1 MQPAGRLIPKMNL
14 PGEIDD
20 REARARGA
28 WNRAAGKKIAA
39 HTRVVSLVRETLVI
53 EVEDMV
59 WQYQLSTL
67 RHFMIRNLAK
77 VLGEFYIKEIDFRP
91 MPKRRGPQFAES
103 ARPTTATDRTGIEDP
118 VMSLLYEQSRRNA
131 V

>member
-1 MQPAGRLIPKMNL
+1 MEPAGRLIPKMNL
-14 PGEIDD
+14 PGEVND
-20 REARARGA
+20 REIRARAA

-39 HTRVVSLVRETLVI
+39 HTRVLSLVRETLVV

-59 WQYQLSTL
+59 WQHQLNTL

-77 VLGEFYIKEIDFRP
+77 VLGEFYVKDVDFRP
-91 MPKRRGPQFAES
+91 MPKRRGPQVAES
-103 ARPTTATDRTGIEDP
+103 ARPATASDRTGIEDP
-118 VMSLLYEQSRRNA
+118 VMSLLYEQSIRKA